1 MIQVILEMLFPLDIV
16 RVGNM
21 YKKYIITSG
30 CSFTHNFKVN
40 VDNGTKEHRWKN
52 EPTEDYTWF
61 HWLCEELGEEDYEF
75 YNYGTITNDNKT
87 ICRSIFYKV
96 SDLVFN
102 QKVNPK
108 DIIVIA
114 QWTTLTRN
122 SWFIS
127 PSKYIENGELDIQKQ
142 GKTNRPLPHT
152 TDYLTFK
159 DKRYVYEH
167 GYFYMTGGY
176 NKTEQYLDDYTEK
189 YFNDVLSKEERYI
202 EWFDSVVGLISWL
215 ENIGIGKFNSF
226 NMNNNFSKSALE
238 GRTPPDDVWWNRGDV
253 YDQMVTQKR
262 IANTWNDDIIIYD
275 NPYVKTY
282 ADRID
287 FDKYFW
293 FFEEENLHKYGGIIE
308 WSIRNFDE
316 NQKSDLP
323 VVLWRELN
331 GMSEREQRKYLNKSW
346 YGHTSSILTRK
357 FVNEIILNLIGK

>member
-1 MIQVILEMLFPLDIV
+1 MIQVILETHFHWDIV

-40 VDNGTKEHRWKN
+40 VDNETKEHRWKN

-215 ENIGIGKFNSF
+215 ENIGVGKFNSF

-238 GRTPPDDVWWNRGDV
+238 GRTPPDDVWWNKGDV

-282 ADRID
+282 AERID

-293 FFEEENLHKYGGIIE
+293 FFEEKNLHKYGGIIE

-331 GMSEREQRKYLNKSW
+331 GMSEKEQREYLNKSW

-357 FVNEIILNLIGK
+357 FVNKVILNLIGK

>member
-1 MIQVILEMLFPLDIV
+1 MK
-16 RVGNM
+16 
-21 YKKYIITSG
+21 KKYIIGSG
-30 CSFTHNFKVN
+30 CSFTNNYKVN
-40 VDNGTKEHRWKN
+40 VDVSNKENRWKN
-52 EPTEDYTWF
+52 ELIEEYTWVN
-61 HWLCEELGEEDYEF
+61 WLRNILDEDDYEF
-75 YNYGTITNDNKT
+75 YNYGTVTNDNKT

-122 SWFIS
+122 SWFVS
-127 PSKYIENGELDIQKQ
+127 PSKYIENGELDIQKYE
-142 GKTNRPLPHT
+142 RYHESLPHAV
-152 TDYLTFK
+152 DYLTFK
-159 DKRYVYEH
+159 DKKYVYEH
-167 GYFYMTGGY
+167 GYFYLTGGY
-176 NKTEQYLDDYTEK
+176 NKTGQHLDDYTEK
-189 YFNDVLSKEERYI
+189 YFTDVMSKEERYI

-215 ENIGIGKFNSF
+215 ENIGISKFHSF

-238 GRTPPDDVWWNRGDV
+238 GRTPPDNIWWDRGDI
-253 YDQMVTQKR
+253 YDQMIKQKR
-262 IANTWNDDIIIYD
+262 VANTWNDDIIIYD

-331 GMSEREQRKYLNKSW
+331 GMSEKEQRKYLNKSW

-357 FVNEIILNLIGK
+357 FVNEVILNLIRK